1 MADKFNLAN
10 LSFPDLNI
18 QDQNLNFNTAVDN
31 RRKFIGN
38 GTDAAVGYPY
48 GQPQFIAS
56 NLSLLAIAETPD
68 GYAKGAVAGNAAE
81 LDRSNRPD
89 LAAAVDQSKLSVAT
103 KVTAPVAAIQS
114 KSAAALGQGI
124 RSKSATA
131 LRFPANLG
139 NGTSG
144 NIFPFIQF
152 VAKVK
157 TEGNYAVFLPIPSGL
172 TFSDNMQYSSLD
184 LGIMGSI
191 VSKAVGA
198 AVNQSNLFSGVG
210 AGIGAG
216 VGTIVNQIKSTN
228 AAAAASIAT
237 RFVGSDNLA
246 NAVDFGARQ
255 VIAPNTNTAFQNSG
269 VRQFQFSFKMM
280 PKDQKEADTITQIVR
295 LFRQN
300 MYPAANDLIL
310 TYPPVWNIDFF
321 DGSTSKKNT
330 KLPGIHTCYLIAMS
344 AVYNSSG
351 NMFHADGHPVETD
364 VQLTFEETRALTL
377 SDIVELSEGRN
388 A

>member
-38 GTDAAVGYPY
+38 GTDVAVGYPY

-89 LAAAVDQSKLSVAT
+89 LAAAVDQSKLSVAA
-103 KVTAPVAAIQS
+103 KVTKKTGIQNILS
-114 KSAAALGQGI
+114 STI
-124 RSKSATA
+124 IVMRSKPATA

-139 NGTSG
+139 TGGG
-144 NIFPFIQF
+144 NVFPFIQF

-157 TEGNYAVFLPIPSGL
+157 EEGNYSVFLPIPSGL

-184 LGIMGSI
+184 LGIMGNI
-191 VSKAVGA
+191 TSKAVGA
-198 AVNQSNLFSGVG
+198 AVNQSNLFSGIG

-246 NAVDFGARQ
+246 NAVDFGAKQ
-255 VIAPNTNTAFQNSG
+255 IISPNTNTAFQNSG

-280 PKDQKEADTITQIVR
+280 PTDQKEADTISQIVR

-300 MYPAANDLIL
+300 MYPEANDLIL
-310 TYPPVWNIDFF
+310 TYPPVWNIKFF
-321 DGSTSKKNT
+321 NGHEPKENT
-330 KLPGIHTCYLIAMS
+330 KLPGIHDCYLIAMS
-344 AVYNSSG
+344 VVYNSSG

-364 VQLTFEETRALTL
+364 VQLTFEETRALTFN
-377 SDIVELSEGRN
+377 DIVKLSEGR
-388 A
+388 

>member
-1 MADKFNLAN
+1 MAFWG
-10 LSFPDLNI
+10 SFPGMTLTGTTGPTPEQKSSVDAAIAAGRTTDNTSYIAAFTDGRLNVGNNTDVGY
-18 QDQNLNFNTAVDN
+18 QYNQPNQFRPLDQNQAVN
-31 RRKFIGN
+31 NPSLTSAIEEAKI
-38 GTDAAVGYPY
+38 PL
-48 GQPQFIAS
+48 AS
-56 NLSLLAIAETPD
+56 
-68 GYAKGAVAGNAAE
+68 
-81 LDRSNRPD
+81 
-89 LAAAVDQSKLSVAT
+89 
-103 KVTAPVAAIQS
+103 KVTAAVADIQ
-114 KSAAALGQGI
+114 
-124 RSKSATA
+124 SKSATA

-157 TEGNYAVFLPIPSGL
+157 KEGNYAVFLPIPSGL

-184 LGIMGSI
+184 LGIMGNI
-191 VSKAVGA
+191 VSKTVGA

-246 NAVDFGARQ
+246 NAVDFGAKQ
-255 VIAPNTNTAFQNSG
+255 IISPNTNTAFQNSG

-280 PKDQKEADTITQIVR
+280 PKDKKEADTITQIVR

-300 MYPAANDLIL
+300 MYPEANDLIL

-321 DGSTSKKNT
+321 NGHDPKKNT
-330 KLPGIHTCYLIAMS
+330 KLPGIHACYLIAMS

-364 VQLTFEETRALTL
+364 VQLTFEETRALTFD
-377 SDIVELSEGRN
+377 DIEKLSEGRD

>member
-38 GTDAAVGYPY
+38 GTDVAVGYPY

-89 LAAAVDQSKLSVAT
+89 LAAAVDQSKLSVAA
-103 KVTAPVAAIQS
+103 KVTKKTGIQNILS
-114 KSAAALGQGI
+114 STI
-124 RSKSATA
+124 IVMRSKPATA

-139 NGTSG
+139 TGGG
-144 NIFPFIQF
+144 NVFPFIQF

-157 TEGNYAVFLPIPSGL
+157 EEGNYSVFLPIPSGL

-184 LGIMGSI
+184 LGIMGNI
-191 VSKAVGA
+191 TSKAVGA
-198 AVNQSNLFSGVG
+198 AVNQSNLFSGIG

-228 AAAAASIAT
+228 AAAALSIAT
-237 RFVGSDNLA
+237 KFVGADNLS
-246 NAVDFGARQ
+246 NAIDFGARQ

-280 PKDQKEADTITQIVR
+280 PTDQKEADTISQIVR

-300 MYPAANDLIL
+300 MYPEANDLIL
-310 TYPPVWNIDFF
+310 TYPPVWNIKFF
-321 DGSTSKKNT
+321 NGHEPKENT
-330 KLPGIHTCYLIAMS
+330 KLPGIHSCYLIAMS

-364 VQLTFEETRALTL
+364 IQLTFEETRALTFN
-377 SDIVELSEGRN
+377 DIVKLSEGR
-388 A
+388 